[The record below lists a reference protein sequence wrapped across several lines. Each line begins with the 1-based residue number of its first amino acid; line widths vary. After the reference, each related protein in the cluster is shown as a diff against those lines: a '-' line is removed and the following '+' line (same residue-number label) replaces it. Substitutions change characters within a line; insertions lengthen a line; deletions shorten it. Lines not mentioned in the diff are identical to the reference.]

1 MLFKKMDWV
10 KWSAISEILSSI
22 SILVT
27 LIFLTMQFG
36 QSTKATFA
44 ETRTAIWQIN
54 QMTSASLIQVPRIA
68 VSMRKPELLTL
79 EEKTELFSW
88 LVSFYGVREFV
99 WLQYKDGVVDESTF
113 TTYLDGVENQLVLP
127 RVYSWWQKFGNNMF
141 DPKFVEF
148 VNAQYNKI
156 AANPVRDKME
166 EWL

>member
-1 MLFKKMDWV
+1 MDWV
-10 KWSAISEILSSI
+10 KWSAISEILSSV

-36 QSTKATFA
+36 QSTKATYA

-54 QMTSASLIQVPRIA
+54 QMTTASLIQVPRIA
-68 VSMRKPELLTL
+68 VSMRKPGLLTL

-99 WLQYKDGVVDESTF
+99 WLQYRDGVVDQSTF
-113 TTYLDGVENQLVLP
+113 DTYLDGVENQLVLP
-127 RVYSWWQKFGNNMF
+127 RNIAWWKKFGDTMY
-141 DPKFVEF
+141 DPGFIEL
-148 VNAQYNKI
+148 VNAKYNKI
-156 AANPVRDKME
+156 AANPVRDKMA